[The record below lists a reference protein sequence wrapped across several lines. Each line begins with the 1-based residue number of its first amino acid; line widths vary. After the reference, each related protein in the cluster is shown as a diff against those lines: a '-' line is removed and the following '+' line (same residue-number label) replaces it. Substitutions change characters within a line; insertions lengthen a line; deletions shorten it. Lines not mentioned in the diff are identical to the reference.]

1 MDIDE
6 RDPRNL
12 PRHRA
17 LFVVDMRDYS
27 DTADPSMEQV
37 RKDIDDLLATAFR
50 ESGLSEEWHSPELHS
65 DTGDGFILG
74 LPTTR
79 MWRLIDPLIENLDR
93 VLYRYDQARLASTP
107 PVRLRV
113 SVHLG
118 PLPDSYRG
126 SAINDL
132 CRLVNSDQAEAAL
145 TIATERGAFVALIV
159 SDEVF
164 QVVVRQGRTERLD
177 QRDFS
182 RVIATVPSK
191 SFEALAWVHAPR
203 VGTSAFESL
212 SAPTA
217 NDATASRDTDASQAA
232 TPNGA
237 APKYSI
243 GSIGHFAETSNA
255 PVQIRMNVRD
265 DH

>member
-1 MDIDE
+1 MDIEE

-17 LFVVDMRDYS
+17 LFVVDMRDYTN
-27 DTADPSMEQV
+27 TADPSMEQV
-37 RKDIDDLLATAFR
+37 RKDIDDLLATAFT
-50 ESGLSEEWHSPELHS
+50 ESGLSKEWQNPELRN

-79 MWRLIDPLIENLDR
+79 MWRLLDPLIENLDR

-132 CRLVNSDQAEAAL
+132 CRLVNSDQAKEAL
-145 TIATERGAFVALIV
+145 TIAIDRGVFVALIV

-177 QRDFS
+177 HRDFHKI
-182 RVIATVPSK
+182 IATVPDK
-191 SFEALAWVHAPR
+191 NFEAPAWLHAPR
-203 VGTSAFESL
+203 VGASAFKPL
-212 SAPTA
+212 SASTE
-217 NDATASRDTDASQAA
+217 DAAAPRDTNAA
-232 TPNGA
+232 PAPVSNA

-243 GSIGHFAETSNA
+243 NSIGHFAETSNG
-255 PVQIRMNVRD
+255 PVQIRMDVRGD
-265 DH
+265 Q

>member
-6 RDPRNL
+6 RNPRDL

-27 DTADPSMEQV
+27 SAADPSMEQV
-37 RKDIDDLLATAFR
+37 RKDIDDLLATAFAQ
-50 ESGLSEEWHSPELHS
+50 SGLSEEWQSPELRN

-79 MWRLIDPLIENLDR
+79 MWRLLDPLIENLDR
-93 VLYRYDQARLASTP
+93 VLYRYDQVRLASTP
-107 PVRLRV
+107 AVRLRV

-132 CRLVNSDQAEAAL
+132 CRLVSSDQASAAL
-145 TIATERGAFVALIV
+145 TIAVERRAFVALII

-177 QRDFS
+177 HRDFHK
-182 RVIATVPSK
+182 VIATVPCK
-191 SFEALAWVHAPR
+191 NFEALAWVHAPR
-203 VGTSAFESL
+203 VGASAFESL
-212 SAPTA
+212 STPTNNDAVAPRDT
-217 NDATASRDTDASQAA
+217 NATASA
-232 TPNGA
+232 TVNAA

-243 GSIGHFAETSNA
+243 GHIGHFAETSNA
-255 PVQIRMNVRD
+255 PVRIRMDVRGD
-265 DH
+265 Q

>member
-1 MDIDE
+1 MDITE
-6 RDPRNL
+6 QDPRDL

-27 DTADPSMEQV
+27 STADPSMEQV

-50 ESGLSEEWHSPELHS
+50 ESGLSEEWQNPELHN
-65 DTGDGFILG
+65 DTGDGFVLV
-74 LPTTR
+74 LPTAR

-93 VLYRYDQARLASTP
+93 VLYRYDQARLVSTP

-118 PLPDSYRG
+118 PLPDSFRG

-132 CRLVNSDQAEAAL
+132 FRLVNSHEADEAL
-145 TIATERGAFVALIV
+145 TIAVERKAFVALII

-177 QRDFS
+177 QRDFHKI
-182 RVIATVPSK
+182 IAKVPDK
-191 SFEALAWVHAPR
+191 DFETLAWVHAPR
-203 VGTSAFESL
+203 VGASAFESL
-212 SAPTA
+212 SAPLD
-217 NDATASRDTDASQAA
+217 DAMAPRDTNAASDA
-232 TPNGA
+232 TPNAA

-255 PVQIRMNVRD
+255 PVHIRMGLHGD
-265 DH
+265 Q